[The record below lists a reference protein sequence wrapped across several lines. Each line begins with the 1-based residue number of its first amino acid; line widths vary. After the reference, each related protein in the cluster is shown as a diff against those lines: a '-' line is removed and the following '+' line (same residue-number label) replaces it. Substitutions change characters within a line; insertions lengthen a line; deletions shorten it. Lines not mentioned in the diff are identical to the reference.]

1 MDKHKKYRLHNV
13 AKGKC
18 PHCGKPCAPF
28 YECETRRF
36 AKRLSHALRWLE
48 KAGIVR
54 RIVRREPEGG
64 WIFVKEAPLKT
75 RRSGGPK
82 DGRGLPRLDHIS
94 RERLQAICDWANE
107 AGFGLAQ

>member
-1 MDKHKKYRLHNV
+1 MDKYTKYRLRNV
-13 AKGKC
+13 TAGKC

-36 AKRLSHALRWLE
+36 AKRLSHALRRLE
-48 KAGIVR
+48 KAE
-54 RIVRREPEGG
+54 IVRREPEGG

-75 RRSGGPK
+75 RRSGDPK
-82 DGRGLPRLDHIS
+82 DGRGLPRLDHAS

-107 AGFGLAQ
+107 TGFGLAR